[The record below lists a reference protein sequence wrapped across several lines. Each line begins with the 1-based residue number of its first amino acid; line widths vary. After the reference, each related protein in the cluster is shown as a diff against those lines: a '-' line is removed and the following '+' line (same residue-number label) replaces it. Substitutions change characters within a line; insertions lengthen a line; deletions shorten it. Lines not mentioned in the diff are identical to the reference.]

1 MWITF
6 CKKGLPSCETKSLIS
21 YNLHNFI
28 TIRIHIMEINMSI
41 SLQDN
46 LAKFKGNDISLVLK
60 NGTTV
65 EGILK
70 DINQSIIHIEMLKG
84 RDYFDAVV
92 STSELASFVFKS
104 R

>member
-1 MWITF
+1 
-6 CKKGLPSCETKSLIS
+6 
-21 YNLHNFI
+21 
-28 TIRIHIMEINMSI
+28 MEINMSI

-46 LAKFKGNDISLVLK
+46 LAQFKGNDISLVLK
-60 NGTTV
+60 NGATV

-84 RDYFDAVV
+84 SDYFDSVV
-92 STSELASFVFKS
+92 STSELASFVFKA